1 MAFEGFIIIWQCGS
15 LMLAMNSAARE
26 DTLGHGRIVL
36 SPGGGAHCSAP
47 GSLEVIPNTDV
58 VCYTFS
64 FQSPYFFLSSD
75 V

>member
-1 MAFEGFIIIWQCGS
+1 
-15 LMLAMNSAARE
+15 MLAMNSAARE

-58 VCYTFS
+58 FS
-64 FQSPYFFLSSD
+64 FQRPYFFLSSD